1 MCAKSS
7 DPDRYKAEQQRQWD
21 AVASSWKKWWK
32 IFEKGAQHV
41 SNRLIEMAGVRPGH
55 KVLDIATGIGEPAIT
70 VSQLVGP
77 AGHVVATDQSH
88 QMLAIAQDRAAQ
100 SGLKNLEF
108 RVVDAEV
115 MDFSEKSF
123 DSILCRWGLMF
134 LPNLVAT
141 LARIRQM
148 LVQHGKFATSVLDEA
163 SKVPFLS
170 LPLSIAKNVFQMPQA
185 PSGAPSLFGLAGGV
199 LEKEMTQSGFTEIHS
214 EALTFPVEFASVEA
228 YIQFISEVPAP
239 IVAMLASQ
247 PEARKAEF
255 RHSIAEAFR
264 QYTLPDGSLRIPNST
279 ICAVGRR

>member
-21 AVASSWKKWWK
+21 AVASSWKKWWE

-55 KVLDIATGIGEPAIT
+55 QVLDIATGIGEPAIT
-70 VSQLVGP
+70 AAQLVGS
-77 AGHVVATDQSH
+77 AGHVVATDQSP
-88 QMLAIAQDRAAQ
+88 QMLAIAQERAVQ
-100 SGLKNLEF
+100 LGLKNLDF

-141 LARIRQM
+141 LVRIRRM

-163 SKVPFLS
+163 SKVPFLN
-170 LPLSIAKNVFQMPQA
+170 LPLNIAKKVFQIPQS
-185 PSGAPSLFGLAGGV
+185 PTGSPSLFGLAGGV
-199 LEKEMTQSGFTEIHS
+199 LEQAMTQSGFTEIHS
-214 EALTFPVEFASVEA
+214 EILTFPVEFASVET
-228 YIQFISEVPAP
+228 YYQFISEVPAP
-239 IVAMLASQ
+239 IVAMLATQ
-247 PEARKAEF
+247 PETRKDEF
-255 RHSIAEAFR
+255 RQAIAEAFQ

-279 ICAVGRR
+279 ICVVGRQ